1 MKLITVMVEQV
12 SAEGLSAAL
21 PRSGVASVTISEVER
36 FERDAV
42 AVEVYRGAKTAKHT
56 TRRFRVELLV
66 EDHAVHYVMAGFSFA
81 VSAGLIGQCKGA
93 WITPAQELVE
103 MSSAAERLVGA

>member
-1 MKLITVMVEQV
+1 MKLITVMVEQASV
-12 SAEGLSAAL
+12 EGLSAGL
-21 PRSGVASVTISEVER
+21 PRAGVASVTISEVEG
-36 FERDAV
+36 FE
-42 AVEVYRGAKTAKHT
+42 HT

-103 MSSAAERLVGA
+103 MSSAAERLVSA